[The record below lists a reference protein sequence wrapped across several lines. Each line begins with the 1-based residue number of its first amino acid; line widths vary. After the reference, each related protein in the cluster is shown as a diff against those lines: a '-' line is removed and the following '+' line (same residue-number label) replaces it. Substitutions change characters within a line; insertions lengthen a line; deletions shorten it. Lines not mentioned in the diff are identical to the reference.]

1 MTRLTILVV
10 IIVAI
15 LLWFLPACTMTSFQ
29 DGYKTETILHL
40 PASD

>member
-15 LLWFLPACTMTSFQ
+15 LLWFLPACTTTSFQ
-29 DGYKTETILHL
+29 DGYSTETNYHN
-40 PASD
+40 PMK